1 MKKRSLK
8 EKKQDKLSSLCGRA
22 RVLIDKA
29 GVKEFTR
36 SWLSVS
42 LGVSD
47 KEASQVASQLKKD
60 LFLFGENNLNS
71 EDGIARYRVR

>member
-1 MKKRSLK
+1 MKKKSLK
-8 EKKQDKLSSLCGRA
+8 EKKQEQLSSLCGKA
-22 RVLIDKA
+22 RVLISKA

-36 SWLSVS
+36 SWLATE
-42 LGVSD
+42 LGVGD

-71 EDGIARYRVR
+71 EDGVARYRVR